1 MVDEPFIDDPYPATP
16 MMADSLIEEFGVQG
30 VLVLLYR
37 ELEGS
42 TRKTDVFA
50 RLHIS
55 ALVGELADIADR
67 EGEAITPEQ
76 RQRWLDKHG
85 FEDSI

>member
-1 MVDEPFIDDPYPATP
+1 MADLDILDPFPATP

-30 VLVLLYR
+30 VLVIIYR

-42 TRKTDVFA
+42 TRATDIFA
-50 RLHIS
+50 RANIKE
-55 ALVGELADIADR
+55 LVQHLAVIADR
-67 EGEAITPEQ
+67 SGESITPEQ
-76 RQRWLDKHG
+76 RQLWLEKHG